1 MCEGLCVGCFALSV
15 LRRASG
21 TRSRSNV
28 CARRFVIPR
37 LLFSGILGDLLMATT
52 VSVEIPREILQATR
66 MTEEELRH
74 ELALHLFE
82 EEKLSFGKARELSG
96 MSVWDFQQLLGS
108 RGIPVHYDV
117 ASYEKDRETLKKMG
131 RI

>member
-1 MCEGLCVGCFALSV
+1 
-15 LRRASG
+15 
-21 TRSRSNV
+21 
-28 CARRFVIPR
+28 
-37 LLFSGILGDLLMATT
+37 MATT

>member
-1 MCEGLCVGCFALSV
+1 M
-15 LRRASG
+15 AS
-21 TRSRSNV
+21 
-28 CARRFVIPR
+28 
-37 LLFSGILGDLLMATT
+37 T
-52 VSVEIPREILQATR
+52 VSFDIPREVLQATR
-66 MTEEELRH
+66 MTEDELRC

-82 EEKLSFGKARELSG
+82 EDKLSFGKARELSG

-117 ASYEKDRETLKKMG
+117 ESYENDRETLKQLG

>member
-1 MCEGLCVGCFALSV
+1 M
-15 LRRASG
+15 AS
-21 TRSRSNV
+21 
-28 CARRFVIPR
+28 
-37 LLFSGILGDLLMATT
+37 T
-52 VSVEIPREILQATR
+52 VSFEIPREVLHASR
-66 MTEEELRH
+66 MTEDELRR

-108 RGIPVHYDV
+108 RDIPVHYDV
-117 ASYEKDRETLKKMG
+117 ESYEKDRETLRRLG